1 LDFNE
6 EAIMKPAKDQHEA
19 QSNENAVSRKTLDE
33 WQRKDQR
40 RRVEAEQRIQGES
53 QERKR

>member
-1 LDFNE
+1 
-6 EAIMKPAKDQHEA
+6 MKPAKDQHEA

-53 QERKR
+53 KERKR